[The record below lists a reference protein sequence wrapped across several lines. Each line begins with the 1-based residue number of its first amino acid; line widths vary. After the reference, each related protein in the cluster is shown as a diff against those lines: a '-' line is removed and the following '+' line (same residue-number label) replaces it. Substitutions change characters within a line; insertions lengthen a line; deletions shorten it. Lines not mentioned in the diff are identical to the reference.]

1 MGEKEIPKK
10 NLYVSIQDLLT
21 REEFDQKI
29 QEEIKKAE
37 GLIDEDTAAL
47 LVVDKLG
54 RYKQPLKKIR
64 DLIPREEASLFAY
77 IIQRIE
83 DEEFDNT
90 NNVKYQISD
99 DTGSCV
105 LTLWGPEAEKIQNN
119 NGIMEKNQ
127 IKIINGYVKEGFY
140 GIEINIGKY
149 GLLEINPENPPR
161 FPIQKKVTSLTSTL
175 SGIITLQ
182 GKIKKIEDTHPF
194 IRENNKTGFV
204 TRITLEDESGKAT
217 VILWGKRVKEIQKF
231 YVGDSIIIENAYIK
245 KGQINVAGPSKIK
258 PKKKIYRGNSSVTR
272 NE

>member
-1 MGEKEIPKK
+1 MEEKKLPKK
-10 NLYVSIQDLLT
+10 DLFLSIQDLLT

-29 QEEIKKAE
+29 QEEIKGVE

-64 DLIPREEASLFAY
+64 DLIPSKEASLFAY
-77 IIQRIE
+77 IIQKID
-83 DEEFDNT
+83 DEEFYRNT
-90 NNVKYQISD
+90 SVKYQISD
-99 DTGSCV
+99 DTGSCI
-105 LTLWGPEAEKIQNN
+105 LSLWGPETEKIQNN
-119 NGIMEKNQ
+119 NWIKEKNQ

-161 FPIQKKVTSLTSTL
+161 FPIRKKVTLLSEIV

-204 TRITLEDESGKAT
+204 TRIILEDESGEAT
-217 VILWGKRVKEIQKF
+217 IVLWGKRVKEIQNF
-231 YVGDSIIIENAYIK
+231 HVGDTIIIEDAYIK
-245 KGQINVAGPSKIK
+245 NGQIHAADPSKIK
-258 PKKKIYRGNSSVTR
+258 PKKRDKNILKKDL
-272 NE
+272 